1 MIMRE
6 KEKSLLSDCGFGL
19 TAAGEVFTC
28 SLAAAACLS
37 LNVYY
42 ALVTA
47 VVCLAASAGLKN
59 KVLSPNAFLLVPLIF
74 VVGASGLEGLPFAVL
89 GAALLSLLI
98 SFSKEKLSPPSCV
111 KVGAAFGLAFS
122 VTALLTTYYFGIGAG
137 GASTLEIL
145 KNYRYLGFHPNWR
158 GVFYGT
164 ITLFSMITYP
174 FKFRRLSKYLPKE
187 VVSVAIPFFLN
198 LFLNPDKDATPILEV
213 GSLSDMSALL
223 GLKSF
228 LPFTDFSALSSGNG
242 AIGVLKGAFALAVL
256 FAAFDFEEKRDRF
269 SSLGGS
275 AASGLLG
282 GFPATAREILR
293 YRAPS
298 AVTACVVTAALCVL
312 FPSLLARVPLHSLSV
327 VFIVAA
333 WQAVPFGRA
342 AKIFKERKFVFV
354 AAFFMSALSF
364 VFFDVFTAAVVC
376 VLLSVVLR
384 SVKK

>member
-1 MIMRE
+1 MRE
-6 KEKSLLSDCGFGL
+6 KEKSFLSDCGFGL

-28 SLAAAACLS
+28 AFAAAACLS

-59 KVLSPNAFLLVPLIF
+59 KVLSPVSFLLVPLIF
-74 VVGASGLEGLPFAVL
+74 VSGVSGKAGLPFAVL
-89 GAALLSLLI
+89 GAAVLALLT
-98 SFSKEKLSPPSCV
+98 SFSKEKLSVPSCV
-111 KVGAAFGLAFS
+111 RVGASIGLAFS
-122 VTALLTTYYFGIGAG
+122 VTALLTTYYFGIGAD

-164 ITLFSMITYP
+164 ITLFAMITYP
-174 FKFRRLSKYLPKE
+174 FKFKKLSKYLPKE
-187 VVSVAIPFFLN
+187 VVSVAIPFLLN
-198 LFLNPDKDATPILEV
+198 LFLNPDKASTPILEV
-213 GSLSDMSALL
+213 GSLSDMSALS

-228 LPFTDFSALSSGNG
+228 LPFTDFSVFSDGEST
-242 AIGVLKGAFALAVL
+242 IGVLKGAFALAIIWS
-256 FAAFDFEEKRDRF
+256 AFDFGEKKDRF
-269 SSLGGS
+269 SVFGGS
-275 AASGLLG
+275 AVSGLLG
-282 GFPATAREILR
+282 GFPSTEREILR

-298 AVTACVVTAALCVL
+298 AVTACVAGAALCVF

-327 VFIVAA
+327 VFIVSA
-333 WQAVPFGRA
+333 WQAVPFGLA
-342 AKIFKERKFVFV
+342 AKTFKDRKFVFV

-364 VFFDVFTAAVVC
+364 VFFDIFTAAVVC